1 MRPAHKAKLVKSVK
15 EQTGMSVV
23 PICVDRHNQAAIK
36 CDAICTNRKRRV
48 NRILAFLFCS
58 RSSSIKSVAC
68 NDKTERER
76 DMRPM
81 SPQSN
86 DSCQPKKRTYWN
98 GSAVG
103 PSANSELQNHRFYL
117 CAWHQT
123 ACRHNIDTATYE
135 TLKCRG
141 KHNLYRSLIPFQF
154 ISVSVEYA
162 PPPLP
167 PIRAFHKVFG
177 SILANCI
184 FKCNF

>member
-1 MRPAHKAKLVKSVK
+1 MRFA
-15 EQTGMSVV
+15 QTASGEWTVFLHFACV
-23 PICVDRHNQAAIK
+23 PNI
-36 CDAICTNRKRRV
+36 
-48 NRILAFLFCS
+48 CS

-68 NDKTERER
+68 NDQKDGERER
-76 DMRPM
+76 EMRPM

-86 DSCQPKKRTYWN
+86 DSWQLKKRTCRN

-103 PSANSELQNHRFYL
+103 PSANSELHNHRFYL
-117 CAWHQT
+117 CQT

-141 KHNLYRSLIPFQF
+141 QHNLYRSLIPFQF

-167 PIRAFHKVFG
+167 PVRAFHKVFG